1 MKKWIILL
9 VIVSFISAIPV
20 YGESVDLNL
29 SGVPSSWARADLQK
43 LADYGILDQWIFK
56 TYQDSITRLDF
67 IYLAVVLYESIKGE
81 EIIVDSNISFVD
93 SNNIYVLKGAT
104 VGITSGIGDNK
115 FGPSVKL
122 TREQLATMMV
132 KALELTGRNLTASSF
147 RFTDDHSI
155 SSYAKT
161 SIYKAYNHKII
172 NGYNNAVTPKG
183 NASIEQALL
192 IFKNI
197 YDNFVLPPTTSEN
210 VKLTS
215 EQIGLLSESVV
226 KLYVES
232 NDGTFSTGSGFF
244 YEQGKIGTNYHV
256 IDNAK
261 RIEVEFDDGTLY
273 QGIVK
278 VLGYDKVLDIAA
290 ISIAESGTPPLKMGD
305 SSKLIRG
312 QNIYTIGSPVGLM
325 NTLSNGLVGSIREQS
340 IQITAPI
347 SPGSSGGVLLDE
359 YGKVVGITSSGIIE
373 GENLGFAIPINLFS
387 SMSKNSNLT
396 LTEFTTLTTY
406 KPPSVTYVTATVLNS
421 NEIFVL
427 WQDNGADYYYLFNL
441 VNDGEWYQIPNYLGG
456 YDFSAADSKGTT
468 ITGYQSGDSVIFAV
482 MAVKNEAVS
491 DHTLSNSVLISNSI
505 SSAVDLES
513 FLEYGYSSIQL
524 NNYSFRMFDYSVMNF
539 DTNKVSIYAY
549 ILRDDIN
556 LYFNSEQANLQ
567 KMAND
572 LNIHALVF
580 KDMLGKDV
588 SITIVYSDLYSFYPS
603 SFEKNYMYDSPITYS
618 STTGKWQIFYPL
630 LNVDTVYNNF
640 LTWFSIYSY

>member
-9 VIVSFISAIPV
+9 VIVSLISAIPV

-81 EIIVDSNISFVD
+81 EIIVDSNTSFVD

-244 YEQGKIGTNYHV
+244 YEHGKIGTNYHV

-290 ISIAESGTPPLKMGD
+290 ISIADSVTPPLKMGD
-305 SSKLIRG
+305 SSKLNRG

-373 GENLGFAIPINLFS
+373 GENLGFAIPINLFT

-396 LTEFTTLTTY
+396 LTEFTSLTTY
-406 KPPSVTYVTATVLNS
+406 KPPSVTYVTASVLNS
-421 NEIFVL
+421 NEIFVS

-468 ITGYQSGDSVIFAV
+468 ITGYQSGDSVIFSV